1 MQELKGTENE
11 LRQLLTASNARNE
24 EMELQVFE
32 QEEQLEK
39 LKTELDNVTKG
50 KRRFFLKNL
59 HLLNEVF
66 LLYFLVPL
74 QCSALYT
81 LFAPKSHSEG
91 KIIF

>member
-59 HLLNEVF
+59 LLSHFYKARAQAALVV
-66 LLYFLVPL
+66 LLLLSQFVK
-74 QCSALYT
+74 
-81 LFAPKSHSEG
+81 FV
-91 KIIF
+91 